1 MKEIIPQE
9 NKVIISDNLQ
19 ALEKNEMFLTHWNL
33 VNAETVLGHDDVIVK
48 IRYRKQA
55 NRCTV
60 SQLDDG
66 RLHIQLHEP
75 LASIASGQAAAF
87 YRGDVVLGGGII
99 E

>member
-1 MKEIIPQE
+1 MY
-9 NKVIISDNLQ
+9 
-19 ALEKNEMFLTHWNL
+19 LTHWNL
-33 VNAETVLGHDDVIVK
+33 INPDVVLGHDDVIVK

-60 SQLDDG
+60 TLLNDQ

-87 YRGDVVLGGGII
+87 YRGNIVLGGGII

>member
-1 MKEIIPQE
+1 MY
-9 NKVIISDNLQ
+9 
-19 ALEKNEMFLTHWNL
+19 LTHWNL
-33 VNAETVLGHDDVIVK
+33 INPDVVLGHEDVIVK

-60 SQLDDG
+60 TLLDDQ

-75 LASIASGQAAAF
+75 LASIACGQAAAF
-87 YRGDVVLGGGII
+87 YRGNTVLGGGII